1 MSSKFLLTA
10 LLLSTIITTTAH
22 AQIYPNIYRPDVD
35 WQELK
40 TQHFQIIYPFG
51 EDSTAI
57 RAGRILEAEFDGVK
71 EYLPSSKL
79 TNLPVILNNYND
91 RSNGFVTTLNFR
103 MEAQM
108 TPIKGKSLNPRTGG
122 WLENVLP
129 HELVHAMHFEITPKN
144 SLFRW
149 LKPFSPDG
157 IRSIHGAAP
166 SGILEGVAVD
176 YETHGVAPNGGRGQY
191 PYFSNQFKSVFQSS
205 QPWSLPQM
213 TFIPTVSRPGVRQY
227 MGGYEFIHWLQE
239 TYGRDI
245 TSDVLER
252 HFNWP
257 IFFFG
262 HALKNSTGKKSGQLY
277 AEFMNYKRKQLT
289 VSRQKK
295 VYQPLHIPAG
305 GESVRRIKWLDEE
318 HLLFYGSF
326 YNERPGFYKYR
337 ITNGNMER
345 IKTISITEDFR
356 YVLDRENEVLIYGSY
371 HADKLYDDVFRA
383 DLFKTDIATGETTQ
397 LTEKKQLY
405 APAKTGDEI
414 WALQADGSRARWVC
428 KDGDSITAVAEPP
441 GKGQIIA
448 LEPKPS
454 SDTVAVV
461 MNINGVQALWFAEA
475 SNASQSLSGQ
485 PDISFHNG
493 SIFDPVW
500 HPDGRHLM
508 FSSDHNGENNLY
520 ELDLREKSIKQLTNS
535 RYNAFEGSYN
545 QDGTAI
551 AFTAQFQ
558 EFQRPVV
565 LNSEELYGKTI
576 PDSLWQK
583 PDPVIDRLNQPL
595 LGYRDH
601 SNVNAATWKMGDYK
615 SGLSWLRP
623 RAVLPVVQIE
633 EEVYGLRFT
642 GTDRLQRHTYFTDFT
657 YGNGRGWYNL
667 NYRYSGFFPGF
678 EVSVFNRVNDSV
690 RLLTNRGPRE
700 FLLAEQ
706 GASFAVP
713 IPITLKQNIYNR
725 SLFIRPEIEYRK
737 LDLRDEDNGNVVR
750 NDFVESA
757 NLEIFTN
764 LNWNL
769 QQNIRDM
776 QPNTGWSFFTD
787 TDLDI
792 LDNSSSANS
801 ELGYRFRVGTYRYFS
816 PLKAFNQSLKLGM
829 QYVKVQNQFV
839 FDDDIIVDGF
849 KTDPIRR
856 LSDGLTFETRYLI
869 PLFYPDDGRFSIP
882 VFFDS
887 FYLSVFSNTVF
898 NLNKTRSDSN
908 DFFSNSRSIYGIGIR
923 TRMKFS
929 NLVLDFGIGLAFEP
943 TRDNVQAVGRF

>member
-1 MSSKFLLTA
+1 MKFRFLFIA
-10 LLLSTIITTTAH
+10 LLLGVSITTTST
-22 AQIYPNIYRPDVD
+22 AQLYPNLYRPNVD

-40 TQHFQIIYPFG
+40 TPHFQIIYPAG
-51 EDSTAI
+51 EDSTAL
-57 RAGRILEAEFDGVK
+57 RAGRILEAEFSDVK
-71 EYLPSSKL
+71 DYLDTSTL
-79 TNLPVILNNYND
+79 DNLPVILNNYND

-129 HELVHAMHFEITPKN
+129 HELVHAMHFEITPKGT
-144 SLFRW
+144 LFRW

-157 IRSIHGAAP
+157 IRSIHAAAP

-176 YETHGVAPNGGRGQY
+176 YETHGVAENGGRGQY
-191 PYFSNQFKSVFQSS
+191 PYFSNQFKSVFQSG

-245 TSDVLER
+245 TSDVIER

-257 IFFFG
+257 FFFFG
-262 HALKNSTGKKSGQLY
+262 HSLKSSTGKKSGQLY
-277 AEFMNYKRKQLT
+277 DEFMVYKRNQISFPEDKQTFEPLT
-289 VSRQKK
+289 T
-295 VYQPLHIPAG
+295 PAN
-305 GESVRRIKWLDEE
+305 GESVRRIKWLDDEQ
-318 HLLFYGSF
+318 LVFYGSF
-326 YNERPGFYKYR
+326 YNKRPGFYKYR

-345 IKTISITEDFR
+345 IKAISITEDFR
-356 YVLDRENEVLIYGSY
+356 YVLNRENETLIYGSY
-371 HADKLYDDVFRA
+371 HADKFYDDVFRA
-383 DLFKTDIATGETTQ
+383 DLFETNIKTGETRQ
-397 LTEKKQLY
+397 LTEKKQIY
-405 APAKTGDEI
+405 APVQSGDKF
-414 WALQADGSRARWVC
+414 WALQADGSRARWVSF
-428 KDGDSITAVAEPP
+428 DGTSVTTVAEPT

-448 LEPKPS
+448 IEPKPG

-461 MNINGVQALWFAEA
+461 MNKNGVQALWFAEA
-475 SNASQSLSGQ
+475 SAPSKALSDQ

-493 SIFDPVW
+493 SIYDPVW

-508 FSSDHNGENNLY
+508 FSSDHTGENNLF
-520 ELDLREKSIKQLTNS
+520 ELDLRESRIKQLTNS
-535 RYNAFEGSYN
+535 RYNAFEGAYN
-545 QDGTAI
+545 SDGSAI
-551 AFTAQFQ
+551 AFTAQFE

-565 LNSEELYGKTI
+565 LNKKQLYGKTVA
-576 PDSLWQK
+576 DSLWQK
-583 PDPVIDRLNQPL
+583 PDSVTQRLNKPL
-595 LGYRDH
+595 LGYGEGFDT
-601 SNVNAATWKMGDYK
+601 SSWKMGEYK

-623 RAVLPVVQIE
+623 RAVLPLIQIE
-633 EEVYGLRFT
+633 EEVAGIRLS
-642 GTDRLQRHTYFTDFT
+642 GTDRLQRHTYRTDFT
-657 YGNGRGWYNL
+657 YGNGRGWYDL
-667 NYRYSGFFPGF
+667 NYQYSGFFPGF
-678 EVSVFNRVNDSV
+678 EVSVFNRVNDTV
-690 RLLTNRGPRE
+690 TLPTNRGPRE

-713 IPITLKQNIYNR
+713 IPITLKQNIYSR
-725 SLFIRPEIEYRK
+725 TLFIRPELEYRK
-737 LDLRDEDNGNVVR
+737 LDLRDEDNGDVVC
-750 NDFVESA
+750 NDFIESA

-787 TDLDI
+787 TDVDLV
-792 LDNSSSANS
+792 DNTSGASNDF
-801 ELGYRFRVGTYRYFS
+801 GYRFRVGTYRYFS
-816 PLKAFNQSLKLGM
+816 PLQSLNQSLRLGV
-829 QYVKVQNQFV
+829 QYLKVQNQFV
-839 FDDDIIVDGF
+839 FDEDIIVDGF
-849 KTDPIRR
+849 DTDPIGR
-856 LSDGLTFETRYLI
+856 LQDGLTFETRYLI

-898 NLNKTRSDSN
+898 NLNQKRSDIT
-908 DFFSNSRSIYGIGIR
+908 DFFNNSRSIFGIGLR

-929 NLVLDFGIGLAFEP
+929 NLSIDFGLGIAFEP
-943 TRDNVQAVGRF
+943 TRDHVQAVGRF